1 MTTSA
6 WVFMISIWTLIIL
19 STLYC
24 FAKLLSSDQQ
34 LDSDVGQ
41 EPDQNS
47 S

>member
-6 WVFMISIWTLIIL
+6 WVFMISIWTFVIL

-34 LDSDVGQ
+34 LDTDVSQ
-41 EPDQNS
+41 ETDQGTT
-47 S
+47 